1 MKKLVIWFFV
11 FFFLLVNF
19 VFPFG
24 KNKINYSTANWYVY
38 ELGNYKLFLDTSQ
51 TNIFKYIVRA
61 IKDSDEE
68 LRSLTFRDLN
78 ETFPVIVFPNQI
90 EFQAN
95 NIVDEFIGEGTG
107 GFTEGLKNRLVIPMN
122 GNLGFFKRVLN
133 HEMVH
138 VYQFDTIKGAKNR
151 KVLSDVF
158 IPLWF
163 IEGMAEYYSVEWDFS
178 SEEILRDIVI
188 NNRIVP
194 LDRLSDLNSLRPD
207 EYYLVYKQ
215 GQAFLKF
222 IGDNYGKTSIYK
234 IFKGYLNGDK
244 DPYKTELGSS
254 LVDIEKTFV
263 FSLRKKYLPMLSEYD
278 EVISFANQIDNIK
291 FGEVT
296 YQKFIPTFVSSNT
309 IAFLTYKDIYPK
321 IVLYDIREKKIIRD
335 LVIGGFNENY
345 LEFHITRNNIAVS
358 TNGVMV
364 FVSKS
369 GGKDAINVYDLN
381 KNSSYQVKFDK
392 MFIISSPDIS
402 LDGKLI
408 AFSGF
413 DNVSEDIYIYNL
425 ETKKL
430 RKLTDDMFYDAEP
443 RFSPDKNY
451 IYFVSTRNKD
461 SIFSQDTDIYRL
473 NLSTGEI
480 DKFIDLGGE
489 EQNPFVSQDGKYLL
503 FVSTI
508 DGVRNIFVYD
518 FGSSKVFRVSKV
530 MTGAFSPKL
539 DPSGST
545 LIFSS
550 ENNLSYDIY
559 YKSFSLTNLV
569 GSEVSNYVFVSEA
582 SKSKFLAEKSRV
594 DGIEIRNSYS
604 YIIVPTVDY
613 ITGGFSLSSDLGF
626 MLLIGAS
633 FSDLLGDQRLSII
646 LNNMYLQSYGTF
658 NFSEVNILASYMN
671 LKYYFDFGFQ
681 FYNLRDYFFSLMN
694 FFVYPSVFYQVEPS
708 YYSKS
713 GFNGFLIYPFSTFS
727 RLELSLE
734 HSDYFW
740 VPVYDYYNNVFRDN
754 FMYSMNTLSLSYVY
768 DATLWSVVGPIDG
781 IRSQAII
788 SYSPKLVSSDKSL
801 FSTIFD
807 FRKYFMITVIDT
819 LAFRF
824 VGGYKF
830 GLDANSFP
838 FYVGG
843 VGTLRGYDFKEFSGK
858 LLFLSNLELR
868 IALIRALLGPFGFS
882 FPPVFGSLFVDAA
895 LMGDDITK
903 FQLTRFDENEGV
915 YKLKDLKVGVGV
927 GVGIALGVGF
937 KLRFDFAS
945 PFDGRKL
952 LDAKDWKTYFQL
964 GYEF

>member
-1 MKKLVIWFFV
+1 MKKFVILAFSFL
-11 FFFLLVNF
+11 FLLVGF

-24 KNKINYSTANWYVY
+24 KNKINYYTGNWYIY
-38 ELGNYKLFLDTSQ
+38 ELGNYKLFLDVSQ

-61 IKDSDEE
+61 IKDSDEK
-68 LRSLTFRDLN
+68 LRSLTFRDLE

-107 GFTEGLKNRLVIPMN
+107 GFTEEIKNRLVVPMD
-122 GNLGFFKRVLN
+122 GNIGFFKRVLN

-138 VYQFDTIKGAKNR
+138 VYQFDTIKSSKNK
-151 KVLSDVF
+151 KVLNDIT
-158 IPLWF
+158 IPLWVM
-163 IEGMAEYYSVEWDFS
+163 EGMAEYYSVEWDFS
-178 SEEILRDIVI
+178 SEEILRDIVV

-194 LDRLSDLNSLRPD
+194 LLRLSDLNSLKPD
-207 EYYLVYKQ
+207 EYYLVYKE

-222 IGDNYGKTSIYK
+222 IGDNYGKPSVYK
-234 IFKGYLNGDK
+234 IFKNYLNGDK
-244 DPYKTELGSS
+244 DPYKSELGSS
-254 LVDIEKTFV
+254 LSDIEKTFV
-263 FSLRKKYLPMLSEYD
+263 YSLRKKYLPMLNDYD
-278 EVISFANQIDNIK
+278 EVISFASEIENVN
-291 FGEVT
+291 FGET
-296 YQKFIPTFVSSNT
+296 PYQKFIPTFVSNNT

-321 IVLYDIREKKIIRD
+321 IVLYDVKEKKIIKD

-358 TNGVMV
+358 TNGIMV

-369 GGKDAINVYDLN
+369 GGKDAINVYDLS

-392 MFIISSPDIS
+392 IFIISSPDIS

-425 ETKKL
+425 ETKELK
-430 RKLTDDMFYDAEP
+430 KVTDDIFYDGEP

-451 IYFVSTRNKD
+451 IYFVSTRNKE
-461 SIFSQDTDIYRL
+461 SIFSQDTDIYRFNL
-473 NLSTGEI
+473 NTGEI
-480 DKFIDLGGE
+480 EKFIDLGGE

-503 FVSTI
+503 FVSTV
-508 DGVRNIFVYD
+508 DSVRNIFVYD
-518 FGSSKVFRVSKV
+518 FGSGKVFRVSKV
-530 MTGAFSPKL
+530 ITGAFSPKL
-539 DPSGST
+539 DPSSST

-559 YKSFSLTNLV
+559 YKSFSLTNLANV
-569 GSEVSNYVFVSEA
+569 EVSNYASISET
-582 SKSKFLAEKSRV
+582 SKSNFLAEKSRI

-604 YIIVPTVDY
+604 YSIIPTVDY

-626 MLLIGAS
+626 MLLLGAS

-646 LNNMYLQSYGTF
+646 FNNMYLQNYGTF
-658 NFSEVNILASYMN
+658 NFSEINLLASYMN

-694 FFVYPSVFYQVEPS
+694 FFIYPSIFYQVEPN

-713 GFNGFLIYPFSTFS
+713 GFNGSLIYPFSTFS

-740 VPVYDYYNNVFRDN
+740 VPIYDYYANTFYDN
-754 FMYSMNTLSLSYVY
+754 FMYSINTLSLSYVY
-768 DATLWSVVGPIDG
+768 DTTLWSVAGPIDG

-801 FSTIFD
+801 FSAIFD
-807 FRKYFMITVIDT
+807 FRKYFMMSLIDT

-830 GLDANSFP
+830 GLDVDSFP

-882 FPPVFGSLFVDAA
+882 FPPIFGSLFVDAA
-895 LMGDDITK
+895 LIGDDPTK
-903 FQLTRFDENEGV
+903 FQLTVFDENEGV

-927 GVGIALGVGF
+927 GVGIALGAGF
-937 KLRFDFAS
+937 KLKFDFAS